1 MPIQNKKQLRECM
14 LKQRKV
20 LPKQARQQA
29 EQRLLKQIIQSKLW
43 QESQH
48 IGCYLARQDELD
60 TAAIIQ
66 HSVHVGKKISAPVTT
81 GPSSMKFVRYQPG
94 DICHVHPKYGVSEP
108 SQQKE
113 DSSSDIDLL
122 IVPAVA
128 LDVEG
133 HRLGYGAGY
142 YDRFLQK
149 HPALINR
156 TIGIAFKCCYCDSI
170 MPEPHDQKMA
180 YTILA

>member
-1 MPIQNKKQLRECM
+1 M
-14 LKQRKV
+14 LKKR
-20 LPKQARQQA
+20 QALTKEAREQA
-29 EQRLLKQIIQSKLW
+29 EQSLLRQIIQSKLW
-43 QESQH
+43 HDSQH
-48 IGCYLARQDELD
+48 IGCYLAQPDELD

-66 HSVHVGKKISAPVTT
+66 HSVNAGKKISVPVII
-81 GPSSMKFVRYQPG
+81 GPGSMKFVRYQPR
-94 DICHVHPKYGVSEP
+94 DICHIHPKYGVKEP

-149 HPALINR
+149 HPALRNR
-156 TIGIAFKCCYCDSI
+156 TIGIAFKCCYCESI

-180 YTILA
+180 CTILT